1 MKLSFMLRGQSTRDV
16 PQGVEVIRGD
26 VRDPASVRAA
36 LGDRKFDTVV
46 NWVAF
51 TTAHVQADVD
61 FFQGRTGQ
69 YVFISSASA
78 YQTPPARLPAGPPA
92 SASPRRRRSRA
103 R

>member
-1 MKLSFMLRGQSTRDV
+1 MKILFIGGTGIISSACVKRLALRSDVKLSFMLRGQSTREV

-36 LGDRKFDTVV
+36 LGDRKFDSVV

-51 TTAHVQADVD
+51 TPAHVQADVD

-69 YVFISSASA
+69 YVFIS
-78 YQTPPARLPAGPPA
+78 
-92 SASPRRRRSRA
+92 
-103 R
+103 